1 MREFR
6 DLNIVE
12 LSNQV
17 DACELEM
24 KVTMEALIKKY
35 GERQQPGKLENRR

>member
-1 MREFR
+1 MFQNPSLAVREFK

-17 DACELEM
+17 DACELEL
-24 KVTMEALIKKY
+24 KVTMEAFIKKY
-35 GERQQPGKLENRR
+35 GERK